1 VHRCRRDARRAPD
14 LCTSS
19 QRQRH
24 VKLDLRSDDS
34 CSRVPG
40 YQQGHYREP
49 KGNKVVRTIRGDTRE
64 FKWAGGKKIIVTRTA
79 DRNSAGYAP
88 PPASDGGAGEFVPAP
103 QDLVGAHGGDGEVAM
118 RRRRYTGPG
127 TDVASSQCT
136 LPTRRVVSVRQVTL
150 ASATDKRYYPMTA
163 RTDFTPEQWK
173 ALRNAPQ
180 IVALATA
187 AAGNSG
193 LFGSLSEGMAMASS
207 IADAVRGDQPL
218 FKEIFGKDEI
228 RAAQDD
234 IRTVVKG
241 VGDKAM
247 LNSKLQ
253 ESAADTVKTAIAAL
267 TAKGATGEADAYR
280 RLLGGIAEKVAN
292 AAKEG
297 SFLGFG
303 GERVSEGE
311 RTFIAKLNDLLH

>member
-1 VHRCRRDARRAPD
+1 
-14 LCTSS
+14 
-19 QRQRH
+19 
-24 VKLDLRSDDS
+24 
-34 CSRVPG
+34 
-40 YQQGHYREP
+40 
-49 KGNKVVRTIRGDTRE
+49 
-64 FKWAGGKKIIVTRTA
+64 
-79 DRNSAGYAP
+79 
-88 PPASDGGAGEFVPAP
+88 
-103 QDLVGAHGGDGEVAM
+103 
-118 RRRRYTGPG
+118 
-127 TDVASSQCT
+127 
-136 LPTRRVVSVRQVTL
+136 
-150 ASATDKRYYPMTA
+150 MTA

-253 ESAADTVKTAIAAL
+253 DSAADTVKTAIAAL
-267 TAKGATGEADAYR
+267 TARGATGEADAYR

>member
-1 VHRCRRDARRAPD
+1 
-14 LCTSS
+14 
-19 QRQRH
+19 
-24 VKLDLRSDDS
+24 
-34 CSRVPG
+34 
-40 YQQGHYREP
+40 
-49 KGNKVVRTIRGDTRE
+49 
-64 FKWAGGKKIIVTRTA
+64 
-79 DRNSAGYAP
+79 
-88 PPASDGGAGEFVPAP
+88 
-103 QDLVGAHGGDGEVAM
+103 
-118 RRRRYTGPG
+118 
-127 TDVASSQCT
+127 
-136 LPTRRVVSVRQVTL
+136 
-150 ASATDKRYYPMTA
+150 MTA